1 MQIFLTLQI
10 MSKPVLWIQIHCILD
25 LDIDP
30 IWIRIQAFSYTKTF
44 EKSRTQKIW
53 KNVKNTYFDFV
64 KIYRNIEMIKF

>member
-30 IWIRIQAFSYTKTF
+30 IWIRIQAFSYTKKF

>member
-44 EKSRTQKIW
+44 EKSRTQKIL
-53 KNVKNTYFDFV
+53 KNVKNTYCDFV

>member
-53 KNVKNTYFDFV
+53 KNLKNTLFDFV